1 MLGADWPPEPIRPS
15 PAPEHPAMHRPHL
28 SALLAS
34 SLLLYGAA
42 VGAAPVVVTAGQVT
56 IGYDPATFAL
66 VSTLGPGDLASV
78 EVLAIPNGLQ
88 FSFRN
93 AVLAA
98 EGSSYD
104 PGNVQASAV
113 DFLALLDFAALP
125 GRQIT
130 GYTLTTTGSYA
141 TESPGTAEFRVGGVI
156 RTLQVDPGG
165 PFTFTDAFTGATPP
179 ALSLGVAARGNV
191 VLVEI
196 LDGFDTVQTGTRS
209 VLDYCADDSDPTT
222 CVYRDEPVFEDVPR
236 YRYEPDLGLASVIVN
251 TVRLEATVV
260 PLPGGLALLVT
271 AVAGLASRWL
281 VRGGRG
287 VRPASR
293 S

>member
-1 MLGADWPPEPIRPS
+1 
-15 PAPEHPAMHRPHL
+15 MHRPHL
-28 SALLAS
+28 PALLAA

-56 IGYDPATFAL
+56 IGYDPAGFSLT
-66 VSTLGPGDLASV
+66 STLGPGDLDSV
-78 EVLAIPNGLQ
+78 AVLAIPNGLQ

-93 AVLAA
+93 AALAA
-98 EGSSYD
+98 ADSAYD
-104 PGNVQASAV
+104 PGNGQASAV

-141 TESPGTAEFRVGGVI
+141 TENPGTAEFRVGGVI
-156 RTLQVDPGG
+156 RTLQAEPGG
-165 PFTFTDAFTGATPP
+165 PFTFTDVFTGATPP

-209 VLDYCADDSDPTT
+209 VLDFCVDDSDPAT
-222 CVYRDEPVFEDVPR
+222 CVYREEPVFADVPR
-236 YRYEPDLGLASVIVN
+236 YRYEPDPGLASVIVN

-260 PLPGGLALLVT
+260 PLPGGLPLLVT
-271 AVAGLASRWL
+271 AVAGLAWRWRAR
-281 VRGGRG
+281 RGGPG
-287 VRPASR
+287 VAAHPDR
-293 S
+293 